1 MEQQEQKRLMKTILK
16 PANVQKIR
24 QFAKGDNSIF
34 QGSKLVALDRL
45 IRLKSEQI
53 TGISGVE
60 RVLEFSPGE
69 YVGMKR
75 TGPSENFFPCAI
87 KVHYLIETT

>member
-1 MEQQEQKRLMKTILK
+1 MKTILK
-16 PANVQKIR
+16 HANVQKIR

-53 TGISGVE
+53 MGLSGVE
-60 RVLEFSPGE
+60 RVLEFSAGE
-69 YVGMKR
+69 YVGIKR
-75 TGPSENFFPCAI
+75 TSPSENFFPCVI
-87 KVHYLIETT
+87 KVYYLINE

>member
-1 MEQQEQKRLMKTILK
+1 MKAIILK
-16 PANVQKIR
+16 PANVEKIR
-24 QFAKGDNSIF
+24 QFAKGNNDIF

-53 TGISGVE
+53 TGLSGVE

-69 YVGMKR
+69 YVCIKR
-75 TGPSENFFPCAI
+75 TSPSENFFPCVI
-87 KVHYLIETT
+87 KVHYLIKTT

>member
-1 MEQQEQKRLMKTILK
+1 MKTILK
-16 PANVQKIR
+16 PANVEKIR
-24 QFAKGDNSIF
+24 QFAKGDNDIF

-53 TGISGVE
+53 TGLGGVE
-60 RVLEFSPGE
+60 SVLEFSPGE

-75 TGPSENFFPCAI
+75 TSPSENFFPCAI
-87 KVHYLIETT
+87 KVHYLIETI